1 MTAAAV
7 NTTVTEALLFIGMA
21 AVAMRFTGRVGW
33 LRILAGPLIAGAAA
47 AALMALT
54 RHTAL
59 GLAIVAGLVG
69 YIAVLAVFEWF
80 AFPDDARAVT
90 KFLHRA
96 TADA

>member
-1 MTAAAV
+1 
-7 NTTVTEALLFIGMA
+7 MA

-33 LRILAGPLIAGAAA
+33 LRILAGPLIAAAAA
-47 AALMALT
+47 AALMAVT
-54 RHTAL
+54 RDTSLA
-59 GLAIVAGLVG
+59 LAIVAGLVG
-69 YIAVLAVFEWF
+69 YIAVLGVFEWF